1 MSVSAV
7 VAAGDRRAAK
17 AVYGESKPYL
27 ILAGEPLVAH
37 VVAML
42 QCVPEVD
49 EVWVV
54 GNAERLEAVLG
65 TPAFR
70 ERLIKPLHVVP
81 QFRNLYENAWET
93 YRRLLPG
100 AGPDGRDPGPEDADR
115 PVLFLSADLPF
126 ATPHEVSAFV
136 RQSLELGCDYGLG
149 LTTEESMRDFYPES
163 AGAPG
168 IHMAY
173 FNLREGRFRQ
183 TNLHLVKPA
192 RLRNRHYIEDMYE
205 HRYQKQIGEMIK
217 LGWTLLRAEGGG
229 LAVIY
234 YYALMHLAGVADR
247 RGWRRIADFLRYR
260 IPMPR
265 IEKGCSALLGTD
277 FRFVVTEGGG
287 AAVDIDN
294 EPDFDAA
301 QQLFER
307 WRARQLARVE
317 SRYGPLPL
325 APTAPA
331 ASGER
336 R

>member
-1 MSVSAV
+1 MSVPAI

-17 AVYGESKPYL
+17 DVHGESKPYL
-27 ILAGEPLVAH
+27 MLAGMPLVAH

-42 QCVPEVD
+42 QSVPEVD
-49 EVWVV
+49 AVWVV

-65 TPAFR
+65 APAFR
-70 ERLIKPLHVVP
+70 ARLVKPLHVVP

-100 AGPDGRDPGPEDADR
+100 AGPDGRDPGPDDADR

-136 RQSLELGCDYGLG
+136 RQTLALGCDYGLG
-149 LTTEESMRDFYPES
+149 LATEESMRDFYPETP
-163 AGAPG
+163 GAPG
-168 IHMAY
+168 IRMAY

-192 RLRNRHYIEDMYE
+192 RLGNRHYIEDMYE
-205 HRYQKQIGEMIK
+205 HRYQKQIGEMAK

-234 YYALMHLAGVADR
+234 YYALMHLAGIADR
-247 RGWRRIADFLRYR
+247 CGWRGLADWLRHR

-265 IEKGCSALLGTD
+265 IEKGCSALLRTD

-294 EPDFDAA
+294 EPDYEAA

-307 WRARQLARVE
+307 WRARQHARVE
-317 SRYGPLPL
+317 SIYGPLPL
-325 APTAPA
+325 APTSA
-331 ASGER
+331 AGGEKH
-336 R
+336 